1 MNIEIICTG
10 KLKEKY
16 WVDACAE
23 YSKRLGRFCKLT
35 ITELAECR
43 LPDKAGPAEE
53 QQVIETE
60 SKAVL
65 KRLESLG
72 QSYVIALDV
81 KGKMLGS
88 EQLAEKIADITLA
101 GKSRIVLIIGGSL
114 GLSKE
119 LLSKAD
125 FRLSFSPMT
134 FPHQM
139 MRVILLEQIYRAY
152 KINSNES
159 YHK

>member
-16 WVDACAE
+16 WQDAINE
-23 YSKRLGRFCKLT
+23 YSKRLSRFVKLT

-43 LPDKAGPAEE
+43 LPANPSAADE
-53 QQVIETE
+53 QMVIETE

-65 KRLESLG
+65 KRLETLP

-81 KGKMLGS
+81 KGKALSS
-88 EQLAEKIADITLA
+88 EALAEKISDITLA
-101 GKSRIVLIIGGSL
+101 GKSRIVFIIGGSL

-119 LLSKAD
+119 LLDKSD
-125 FRLSFSPMT
+125 FRLSFSAMT

-139 MRVILLEQIYRAY
+139 MRVILTEQIYRAY
-152 KINSNES
+152 KINAGET

>member
-16 WVDACAE
+16 WVDACSE